1 MRDRRQPLDR
11 DPRGGGRA
19 FARGQVTGA
28 GRKTPAKT
36 LMRLL
41 AALATLLLVVGF
53 ATGVSAHA
61 ALVAVEPA
69 SGSMLASA
77 PKAVELRFNETVT
90 PGAIRL
96 IDGAGRARD
105 DVRVNASGETISVV
119 MPADLPQGTA
129 VVSYRVISQDG
140 HPVAGSAIFSIG
152 TPTGTQPPANADG
165 GLNVLIWL
173 ARVGLNLGLFVGV
186 GGVFFARWVAW
197 SMTGMTVPRV
207 ALAIGLTSAVVS
219 IGVLGLDL
227 LGLPLSAL
235 ATMAPW
241 KVASGTSA
249 GPALLVAIAA
259 MLFALLALGHAW
271 CARALAIIAFVGV
284 GLSLAMTGHAATA
297 PPELLTRPTI
307 FLHGLGVAFWIGALA
322 PLVALLS
329 KTSAAALPVVNRF
342 SRIAA
347 LAVGVLALT
356 GLALAIV
363 QLEKPSA
370 LVETRY
376 GLILSI
382 KLALVLVLLALAAL
396 NRFRL
401 TPALA
406 GDHKAAQSLKR
417 SIVLE
422 CAIALGIFA
431 VVAGWRF
438 TPPPRTIIP
447 ETPLAIH
454 IHTDRAMFQVLV
466 SPGKAGI
473 DDFVLQLMTG
483 EGAVLE
489 AKEVTLTLSLP
500 ERGIEPM
507 ERDASR
513 GPDRYWHVRKVEL
526 PFAGRWHVRIDAL
539 LSDFEKITLE
549 DELEVAA
556 P

>member
-1 MRDRRQPLDR
+1 
-11 DPRGGGRA
+11 
-19 FARGQVTGA
+19 
-28 GRKTPAKT
+28 
-36 LMRLL
+36 MRLL
-41 AALATLLLVVGF
+41 AAFATLLCVVGF
-53 ATGVSAHA
+53 TTGVSAHA

-77 PKAVELRFNETVT
+77 PKAVELRFNEAVT
-90 PGAIRL
+90 PGAIQL

-105 DVRVNASGETISVV
+105 DARVSASGEAISVA
-119 MPADLPQGTA
+119 MPPDLPQGTA

-140 HPVAGSAIFSIG
+140 HSVAGSVIFSIG
-152 TPTGTQPPANADG
+152 MPTGTQPPANADR
-165 GLNVLIWL
+165 GLSALIWL
-173 ARVGLNLGLFVGV
+173 ARVGLYLGLFVGV

-197 SMTGMTVPRV
+197 STTGMTIPRV
-207 ALAIGLTSAVVS
+207 ALAIGIPSATASV
-219 IGVLGLDL
+219 GALGLDL
-227 LGLPLSAL
+227 LGLPPAAL
-235 ATMAPW
+235 ATAAPW
-241 KVASGTSA
+241 KVAFATSA

-259 MLFALLALGHAW
+259 MLLALMALRSAW
-271 CARALAIIAFVGV
+271 YARALAIIALVGV

-297 PPELLTRPTI
+297 PPEALTRPAI
-307 FLHGLGVAFWIGALA
+307 FLHGLGVTIWIGALA
-322 PLVALLS
+322 PLVALVS
-329 KTSAAALPVVNRF
+329 KPTSATLPVVNRF

-363 QLEKPSA
+363 QLEKPVA

-382 KLALVLVLLALAAL
+382 KLALVTGLLALAAL

-406 GDHKAAQSLKR
+406 RDESGTPALKR
-417 SIVLE
+417 SILLE
-422 CAIALGIFA
+422 GAIALAILA

-454 IHTDRAMFQVLV
+454 IHSDKAMFQVLV
-466 SPGKAGI
+466 SPGKPGV

-483 EGAVLE
+483 EATPLI

-507 ERDASR
+507 ERGASL
-513 GPDRYWHVRKVEL
+513 GPDGYWHVRKVEL

-539 LSDFEKITLE
+539 VTDFEKVTLE
-549 DELEVAA
+549 DELDLGL

>member
-1 MRDRRQPLDR
+1 
-11 DPRGGGRA
+11 
-19 FARGQVTGA
+19 
-28 GRKTPAKT
+28 
-36 LMRLL
+36 MRLL
-41 AALATLLLVVGF
+41 AALATVLCVVGF
-53 ATGVSAHA
+53 TTSASAHA

-69 SGSMLASA
+69 SGSMLARA
-77 PKAVELRFNETVT
+77 PKAVELRFNEAVT
-90 PGAIRL
+90 PGAIQL

-105 DVRVNASGETISVV
+105 DARVSASGETISVA
-119 MPADLPQGTA
+119 MPPDLPQGTA

-140 HPVAGSAIFSIG
+140 HPVAGSVIFSIG
-152 TPTGTQPPANADG
+152 TPTGTQPPANADR

-173 ARVGLNLGLFVGV
+173 ARVGLYLGLFVGV
-186 GGVFFARWVAW
+186 GGVFFARWIAW
-197 SMTGMTVPRV
+197 STTGMTVPRV
-207 ALAIGLTSAVVS
+207 ALAIGIPSAAVS
-219 IGVLGLDL
+219 LGVLGLDL
-227 LGLPLSAL
+227 LGLPPVAL
-235 ATMAPW
+235 ATAAPW
-241 KVASGTSA
+241 KVAFATSA

-259 MLFALLALGHAW
+259 MLLGLMALRSAW
-271 CARALAIIAFVGV
+271 YARALAIIALVGV

-297 PPELLTRPTI
+297 PPEALTRPAI
-307 FLHGLGVAFWIGALA
+307 FLHGLGVTIWIGALA
-322 PLVALLS
+322 PLVALVS
-329 KTSAAALPVVNRF
+329 RPTIAALPVVNRF

-363 QLEKPSA
+363 QLEKPVA

-382 KLALVLVLLALAAL
+382 KLVLVTGLLALAAL

-406 GDHKAAQSLKR
+406 RDEKGTPALKR
-417 SIVLE
+417 SILLE
-422 CAIALGIFA
+422 GAIALVILA
-431 VVAGWRF
+431 IVAGWRF
-438 TPPPRTIIP
+438 TPPPRTIVP

-454 IHTDRAMFQVLV
+454 IHSDKAMFQVLV
-466 SPGKAGI
+466 SPGKAGV

-483 EGAVLE
+483 EATPLI

-507 ERDASR
+507 ERGASL
-513 GPDRYWHVRKVEL
+513 GPDGYWHVRKVEL

-539 LSDFEKITLE
+539 VTDFEKVTLE
-549 DELEVAA
+549 DELDVGL